1 VVLALPNENSAIR
14 CLTAIT
20 RALNHLAFFRRWL
33 TESNLVT
40 GNTLPVENCGSVHA
54 VARHTSLKE
63 IEHYS
68 AKARRKRLATS
79 RLRLRRPLLC
89 SSNGFQPTSRR
100 ASRGYLGGCQFR
112 SHYQA
117 LVLSGAIEP
126 DAKAIERLKYA
137 RRATRQL
144 GRAIEAHIARLMKRE
159 IWWRANLVRE
169 EQT

>member
-1 VVLALPNENSAIR
+1 MQPQSILNSASTGCTGLLERRSLPTAVSRAGAGRVVMALPNENSEIR

-33 TESNLVT
+33 TVSNLVT

-68 AKARRKRLATS
+68 AKARGKRLAT
-79 RLRLRRPLLC
+79 
-89 SSNGFQPTSRR
+89 
-100 ASRGYLGGCQFR
+100 
-112 SHYQA
+112 
-117 LVLSGAIEP
+117 E
-126 DAKAIERLKYA
+126 AIERLRYA

-144 GRAIEAHIARLMKRE
+144 GRAIEAHIARLMKRG

-169 EQT
+169 EQTL